1 MRGDAARSNSDY
13 KDSSSGS
20 TTSAW
25 ISIILFTLTRVR
37 VARFL
42 ARGGLCYTA
51 AQGVRAH
58 RSEAQVGGM
67 TQITILY
74 TGDIHGRVERL
85 TRAAYLAQMHRA
97 ELMAA
102 GKHVLLLDSGDVEER
117 QLLESDLTEGA
128 AMFRLLKAA
137 GYDASAV
144 GHSAAL
150 TYGPHVL
157 ASIAQS
163 SGLPLVCANMLT
175 RDVHP
180 TPVPGTTPTVIIPCG
195 PVRVGL
201 IGLTSPMNGLYERFY
216 PVKISDVL
224 DAAWRYAHTLR
235 GQGCEVVGVL
245 SHLGYDLDVQLV
257 QALPDLNFVIGG
269 HSHTLLDYPTD
280 IGGVPICHAGH
291 FGRYLGRLDL
301 TLDERGR
308 VCQWFGQLIQV
319 PEDGP
324 EAPDVLREWRRIQV
338 EASHIV
344 RETVGHLSD
353 RVDLASDRAC
363 GMGQL
368 LADALR
374 VRMEADAA
382 LCITGHLRAG
392 LHAGPVSLGDLIR
405 ACHSPANAGLAYLT
419 GAQIV
424 RALEFGAA
432 PDIWQQNP
440 HLLRGSV
447 VGIVQVSGLSY
458 QLDHHAPAGKR
469 VSDVR
474 ITGHPVDEKATYR
487 VAATDYELMPQR
499 GYVPD
504 LDLGSVDFDSRVPLR
519 EILREHFGKFDP
531 LVPGLRPRIL
541 TES

>member
-1 MRGDAARSNSDY
+1 
-13 KDSSSGS
+13 
-20 TTSAW
+20 
-25 ISIILFTLTRVR
+25 
-37 VARFL
+37 
-42 ARGGLCYTA
+42 
-51 AQGVRAH
+51 
-58 RSEAQVGGM
+58 M

-85 TRAAYLAQMHRA
+85 TRAAFLAQVHRS
-97 ELMAA
+97 ELLAA

-117 QLLESDLTEGA
+117 QLLESDLTEGV

-137 GYDASAV
+137 GYNASAV
-144 GHSAAL
+144 GHGAAL
-150 TYGPHVL
+150 TYGPDVL
-157 ASIAQS
+157 ATIAQA
-163 SGLPLVCANMLT
+163 SGLPLVCANMLS

-180 TPVPGTTPTVIIPCG
+180 TPVPGTTPTLIIPCG

-224 DAAWRYAHTLR
+224 DVAWRYSHTLR
-235 GQGCEVVGVL
+235 AQGCEVVGVL

-291 FGRYLGRLDL
+291 FGRHLGRLDL

-308 VCQWFGQLIQV
+308 VAHWFGQLIQV

-324 EAPDVLREWRRIQV
+324 EAPEVLREWRRIQT
-338 EASHIV
+338 EARRTV
-344 RETVGHLSD
+344 REIVGHLSD
-353 RVDLASDRAC
+353 PVDLAPDRAC

-374 VRMEADAA
+374 VRLEADAA

-392 LHAGPVSLGDLIR
+392 LNSGNVSLGDLIR
-405 ACHSPANAGLAYLT
+405 ACPSPANAGLAYLT

-432 PDIWQQNP
+432 PDIWQQCP
-440 HLLRGSV
+440 HMLRGNA

-458 QLDHHAPAGKR
+458 QLDHEAPAGKR
-469 VSDVR
+469 VSAVR
-474 ITGHPVDEKATYR
+474 IMGRPVDEKATYR

-499 GYVPD
+499 GYIPD
-504 LDLGSVDFDSRVPLR
+504 LDLGAVQFETRVPLR
-519 EILREHFGKFDP
+519 EMLRDHFSLFDP
-531 LVPGLRPRIL
+531 LVPGLRPRVL
-541 TES
+541 MPR

>member
-1 MRGDAARSNSDY
+1 
-13 KDSSSGS
+13 
-20 TTSAW
+20 
-25 ISIILFTLTRVR
+25 
-37 VARFL
+37 
-42 ARGGLCYTA
+42 
-51 AQGVRAH
+51 
-58 RSEAQVGGM
+58 M

-85 TRAAYLAQMHRA
+85 TRAAYLAQIHRA

-102 GKHVLLLDSGDVEER
+102 GKHVLLLDAGDVEER
-117 QLLESDLTEGA
+117 QLLERDLTQGA

-137 GYDASAV
+137 GYNASAV
-144 GHSAAL
+144 GHGAAL
-150 TYGPHVL
+150 AYGPQTL
-157 ASIAQS
+157 AAIAKS
-163 SGLPLVCANMLT
+163 SGLPLVCANMLS

-180 TPVPGTTPTVIIPCG
+180 MPVPGTTPTLIIPCG

-201 IGLTSPMNGLYERFY
+201 IGLTSPMNGLYERYY

-224 DAAWRYAHTLR
+224 DVAWRYAHTLR
-235 GQGCEVVGVL
+235 AQGCEVVGVL
-245 SHLGYDLDVQLV
+245 SHLGYDQDVQLV

-291 FGRYLGRLDL
+291 FGRHLGRLDL
-301 TLDERGR
+301 SLDERGR
-308 VCQWFGQLIQV
+308 VTHWFGQLIQV

-324 EAPDVLREWRRIQV
+324 EAPEVLREWRRIQA
-338 EASHIV
+338 EAGRAI
-344 RETVGHLSD
+344 RETIGTLND
-353 RVDLASDRAC
+353 AVDLVPDRAC

-374 VRMEADAA
+374 VRLEADAA
-382 LCITGHLRAG
+382 LCITGHLRTG
-392 LHAGPVSLGDLIR
+392 LNAGPVTLGDLIR
-405 ACHSPANAGLAYLT
+405 ACHTSASAGLAYLT

-432 PDIWQQNP
+432 PDVWRQCPHTLQGNP
-440 HLLRGSV
+440 

-458 QLDHHAPAGKR
+458 HLDYNAPNGKR
-469 VSDVR
+469 VSNVR
-474 ITGHPVDEKATYR
+474 IMGRPIDPKETYR

-504 LDLGSVDFDSRVPLR
+504 LDLATVEFDSHTPLR
-519 EILREHFGKFDP
+519 EVLRDHFALFDP

-541 TES
+541 LS